1 MVNYPA
7 GSSHGDMVAI
17 KVTHSVHGGHK
28 AKDAYGLDTTFLKTY
43 KDSLVSPITHMVNLS
58 FKQAVVPSAWN
69 MATIVP
75 IYKSGDKLNLK
86 NYRPISI
93 LPIISKVAEKL
104 VSNLLTNHLH
114 KGINSLHPMQF
125 GFR

>member
-1 MVNYPA
+1 MVHYPA

-17 KVTHSVHGGHK
+17 KVTHGVHGGHK
-28 AKDAYGLDTTFLKTY
+28 AKDPYGHDT
-43 KDSLVSPITHMVNLS
+43 
-58 FKQAVVPSAWN
+58 
-69 MATIVP
+69 
-75 IYKSGDKLNLK
+75 
-86 NYRPISI
+86 ISI
-93 LPIISKVAEKL
+93 VPIISKVAEKW